1 MKEGRP
7 VVNENVPTVSAA
19 EAAERLGLS
28 QPRVRELVREGRLRG
43 EVAGHRLRIEESSV
57 AAYER
62 LRANVI
68 PERKPL
74 WY

>member
-1 MKEGRP
+1 MSAG
-7 VVNENVPTVSAA
+7 PTLTAP

-28 QPRVRELVREGRLRG
+28 QPRVRELVREGRLQG
-43 EVAGHRLRIEESSV
+43 EVVGRRLQIEESSV

-62 LRANVI
+62 LQANVI
-68 PERKPL
+68 PQRKPR

>member
-7 VVNENVPTVSAA
+7 ALAEDVPTVSAA

-43 EVAGHRLRIEESSV
+43 EVTGRRLRIEESSV
-57 AAYER
+57 AAYKR
-62 LRANVI
+62 LQENVL
-68 PERKPL
+68 PQRRPL